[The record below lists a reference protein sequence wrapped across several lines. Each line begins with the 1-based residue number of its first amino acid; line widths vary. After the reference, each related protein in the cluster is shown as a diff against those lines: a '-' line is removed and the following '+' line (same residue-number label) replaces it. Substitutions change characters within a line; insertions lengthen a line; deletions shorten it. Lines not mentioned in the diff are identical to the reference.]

1 MNQASHSPR
10 QVQQAILQVVLPYA
24 LLSGLWLLV
33 SDHLVDALFHD
44 SASRSLAGTLKG
56 WFFIAITTILLA
68 LLLRRLLNRT
78 EERHLAA
85 KRASQ
90 AAEQAKKALENER
103 AHLRT
108 LLDTVPDLIWLKDP
122 EGVYLSCN
130 KRFAEFY
137 GSPESEIV
145 GKTDFDFVDQELAE
159 FFRANDQA
167 ALLNN
172 GPRSNEELI
181 RFASDGHYEL
191 TQTIKAPM
199 RDNAG
204 RLIGVLGV
212 GRDITQLHE
221 LRERFEVAFNASP
234 AAISI
239 TTIDEGKFLD
249 INRRYAEMLGWQPA
263 ELLGHNA
270 LDFGLWEDPADRA
283 EWRLNL
289 VENGYLRDHQ
299 AIWHRRDGSPI
310 SVSISAEII
319 TLSQQPYIL
328 TFVLDISERK
338 KAERA
343 VSQLQERLAVAF
355 SAAPVAACI
364 TRVADGRI
372 IDVNDRLLTEY
383 QWTRNE
389 LLGLT
394 TLEAGLWKADDRAK
408 MIEIFRRDG
417 YVIDFESTGVGRDG
431 RPRRISLSAAR
442 IDVDGEAHIVVYIVD
457 ITERRAAEQALRER
471 EELFRSI
478 VAHATDGICLIDP
491 ETLAFVEVNDV
502 VILNLG
508 YSREEF
514 SRLNLADV
522 QADGGQAELPALL
535 GEITRRGQMIFD
547 RQHRRKDGSLQTTRI
562 AASTVSSGGRTL
574 VSAIWQDVTSQ
585 REAASELEKYRN
597 HLEEIVSERTAQLAW
612 AKDSA
617 EQANRAKSIFL
628 ANMSHEIRTPMNAI
642 IGLNHLVERNTSDPE
657 QLDRLHKVGDA
668 AQHLLTIINQ
678 ILDISKIEAGRL
690 ELDTTDFEL
699 ARLVDNTSALILERV
714 HARGLKFSTNI
725 DPDLPRILHGDTLRI
740 GQILLNY
747 LSNAIKFT
755 EHGRIAL
762 DVSLDSCEAEKLV
775 VRFAVSD
782 TGIGIPADIQ
792 ERIFDAFEQA
802 DTSTTRRFGGTG
814 LGLAIAR
821 RLAGLMG
828 GECGLSSHPGKGS
841 TFWFTARL
849 ETGQS
854 SSPESQPPMLQ
865 DEAEQILLS
874 RRRPGRILLAEDNPI
889 NQEVA
894 LDLLKGVGL
903 QADLAIDG
911 ESAVKMAGETRYDLI
926 LMDMQMPVMDGLTA
940 TRLIRHNE
948 RHGRV
953 PIIAMT
959 ANAFGEDRLR
969 CLQAGMNDHVA
980 KPVDPR
986 KLYGALVK
994 WLPVET
1000 DIAKTRLGT
1009 NTTSS
1014 LPIPEDLC
1022 LTLAAIP
1029 GIDATSGLRAVS
1041 NRAPSYIRLLRTLI
1055 ATHGG
1060 DGEAIRQAIEE
1071 GRLNDAERL
1080 AHTLKGAAGTLG
1092 LTGIYNA
1099 AATLNQRLR
1108 QASDPHEIAPALTTL
1123 HLEMQATL
1131 PALSEALAAY
1141 PGTPT

>member
-1 MNQASHSPR
+1 MNQSSHSLKH
-10 QVQQAILQVVLPYA
+10 VQQAILQVVLPYV

-33 SDHLVDALFHD
+33 SDYLVDVLFHD
-44 SASRSLAGTLKG
+44 RESRSLASTLKG
-56 WFFIAITTILLA
+56 WFFVAVTGILLT
-68 LLLRRLLNRT
+68 LLLRRLLNKT
-78 EERHLAA
+78 EERRLAA
-85 KRASQ
+85 DRASQ
-90 AAEQAKKALENER
+90 AAEQAKQSLENER

-122 EGVYLSCN
+122 QGVYLNCN

-145 GKTDFDFVDQELAE
+145 GKTDFDFVDRDLAE

-167 ALLNN
+167 ALANN

-199 RDNAG
+199 RDTAG
-204 RLIGVLGV
+204 QLVGVLGI
-212 GRDITQLHE
+212 GRDITQIHE

-249 INRRYAEMLGWQPA
+249 INRRYAEMLGWQPT
-263 ELLGHNA
+263 ELLGHSA
-270 LDFGLWEDPADRA
+270 LEFGLWQAPSDRT
-283 EWRLNL
+283 EWRQILI
-289 VENGYLRDHQ
+289 EKGFLRDHQ
-299 AIWHRRDGSPI
+299 ATWNRRDGSPI

-338 KAERA
+338 EAERA

-389 LLGLT
+389 LLGMT
-394 TLEAGLWKADDRAK
+394 TLEAGLWKAGDRAR

-417 YVIDFESTGVGRDG
+417 YVIDFESTGMRRDG
-431 RPRRISLSAAR
+431 QPRRISLSAAR

-457 ITERRAAEQALRER
+457 VTERRATEQALRER

-491 ETLAFVEVNDV
+491 KTLGFVEVNDV

-508 YSREEF
+508 YTREEF
-514 SRLNLADV
+514 SHLNLADV
-522 QADGGQAELPALL
+522 QVDGGQAELPSLL
-535 GEITRRGQMIFD
+535 EKIIRRGQMIFD
-547 RQHRRKDGSLQTTRI
+547 RQHRRKDGSVQTARI
-562 AASTVSSGGRTL
+562 AASSVSVGGRTL
-574 VSAIWQDVTSQ
+574 VSAIWQDFTTQ
-585 REAASELEKYRN
+585 REAARELEKYRN
-597 HLEEIVSERTAQLAW
+597 HLEEIVSERTAELAW

-642 IGLNHLVERNTSDPE
+642 IGLNHLVERNTRDPE
-657 QLDRLHKVGDA
+657 QLARLHKVGDA

-690 ELDTTDFEL
+690 ELDTSDFEPS
-699 ARLVDNTSALILERV
+699 RLVDNTSALILERV
-714 HARGLKFSTNI
+714 HARGLEFGTNI
-725 DPDLPRILHGDTLRI
+725 DPALPRVLHGDTLRI

-755 EHGRIAL
+755 EHGRITV
-762 DVSLDSCEAEKLV
+762 DVRLVSREAENFV

-782 TGIGIPADIQ
+782 TGIGIPADQ
-792 ERIFDAFEQA
+792 QGRIFDAFEQA

-821 RLAGLMG
+821 RLAELMG
-828 GECGLSSHPGKGS
+828 GECGLTSTPGEGS
-841 TFWFTARL
+841 TFWFTATL
-849 ETGQS
+849 EAGSTIA
-854 SSPESQPPMLQ
+854 PESQPPMLE
-865 DEAEQILLS
+865 DEAEQILLA
-874 RRRPGRILLAEDNPI
+874 RRRPARILLAEDNPI

-894 LDLLKGVGL
+894 LDLLKDVGL
-903 QADLAIDG
+903 LADLAADG
-911 ESAVKMAGETRYDLI
+911 ESAVKMASETRYDLI

-948 RHGRV
+948 RHARV
-953 PIIAMT
+953 PIVAMT

-994 WLPVET
+994 WLPAET
-1000 DIAKTRLGT
+1000 DIAKSPPVIKTLTSQPQVEELRLA
-1009 NTTSS
+1009 
-1014 LPIPEDLC
+1014 
-1022 LTLAAIP
+1022 LACIP
-1029 GIDATSGLRAVS
+1029 GIEAASGLRAVS
-1041 NRAPSYIRLLRTLI
+1041 NRAHSYIRLLRTFI
-1055 ATHGG
+1055 ATHGN
-1060 DGEAIRQAIEE
+1060 DDEVIRQAIEE
-1071 GRLNDAERL
+1071 GRTNDAERL
-1080 AHTLKGAAGTLG
+1080 AHALKGAAGTLG
-1092 LTGIYNA
+1092 LSGIYNA
-1099 AATLNQRLR
+1099 AALLNQRLR
-1108 QASDPHEIAPALTTL
+1108 QASDPPETVTALTSL

-1131 PALSEALAAY
+1131 PALGEALAAY
-1141 PGTPT
+1141 PETSK